1 MVLFRYGV
9 SRHDLFSQIDR
20 TKRDVDKNDW
30 LPDDF
35 KFTQTVKTSNNEG
48 NDRYGET
55 ILEKIWILV
64 LTLGTNC
71 TM

>member
-48 NDRYGET
+48 NDRYG
-55 ILEKIWILV
+55 V
-64 LTLGTNC
+64 S
-71 TM
+71 